1 MADKGS
7 TQRQQKGKFKKNG
20 QNQQDQEEKQRQ
32 KGQEKW
38 PVDEIET
45 ES

>member
-7 TQRQQKGKFKKNG
+7 TQRQQKSKFKKNG
-20 QNQQDQEEKQRQ
+20 PNQQDQEEKQRQ